1 MMDEFRVDSANSL
14 KYIDCAAFHIPP
26 WWFKPKVCKNWR
38 KMVIT
43 FRIRQVLGD
52 DDHSSQLFSMET
64 HRFITSPLSIIWEL
78 QVEWKDVYYAQRW
91 LRIKGEREWEN
102 KRREETIE
110 GDGDELWL
118 LDYSILFYQSWICPR
133 TDHRHN
139 VYGKDTTHDVMACN
153 GAWTWASCEPV
164 RKSTHYKYAVL
175 HGMTRFPYSDKIS
188 IRGKWWRARASFK
201 GDRKSEIQYV
211 TNLKIGNYG
220 VARRPFVYTIT
231 RVPST
236 QYRKDSLEWD
246 VIHVPGER
254 KDLPGCS

>member
-26 WWFKPKVCKNWR
+26 RWFKPKVCKNWR

-43 FRIRQVLGD
+43 FRIRQILGD

-102 KRREETIE
+102 KTREETIE

-118 LDYSILFYQSWICPR
+118 LDYSILFYQLWICPR

-164 RKSTHYKYAVL
+164 RKSTHYKYACT
-175 HGMTRFPYSDKIS
+175 TRHDKIS
-188 IRGKWWRARASFK
+188 ILWQDFHSWNMVTSSWIIKRR
-201 GDRKSEIQYV
+201 SEIW
-211 TNLKIGNYG
+211 
-220 VARRPFVYTIT
+220 
-231 RVPST
+231 
-236 QYRKDSLEWD
+236 DSIRNQPQD
-246 VIHVPGER
+246 R
-254 KDLPGCS
+254 